1 RYLGSGC
8 TMTDLHLYFHLGI
21 SALSKI
27 VKQVTQEIWRTT
39 KSVCLAQP
47 DAKKW
52 KCIAED
58 FYSAANYPNCVG
70 AMDGRHVRVIQP
82 THTGSM
88 YYNYKHYFSVVLL
101 AMCNSNYLFTFVDIG
116 AYGKESDS
124 TVFKNSALYDAIKN
138 NTLKLPTAKPI
149 SEYFNTHL
157 PYVIVADEA
166 FALSG
171 HAMHPYPKKSSTTR
185 KKVYNYCHS
194 RARRFIESSFGLL
207 SNKWRIFHRPMNV
220 GLSLAEDIIKA
231 CCILHNF
238 VRRRE
243 SYKFEE
249 TLHVTG
255 FEGLNVDNES
265 RGTATAINVRDNFA
279 DYFDSTEGA
288 LEWQYHV
295 I

>member
-1 RYLGSGC
+1 
-8 TMTDLHLYFHLGI
+8 MTDLHLYFRLGI
-21 SALSKI
+21 STVSKI
-27 VKQVTQEIWRTT
+27 VKQVTQEIWRTM

-47 DAKKW
+47 DAEKW

-70 AMDGRHVRVIQP
+70 AMDGKHVRVTQP

-101 AMCNSNYLFTFVDIG
+101 AMCDSNYLFTFVDIG

-138 NTLKLPTAKPI
+138 NTLQLPTAKPI
-149 SEYFNTHL
+149 SESFNTPL

-171 HAMHPYPKKSSTTR
+171 HVMRPYPKKSLTTR
-185 KKVYNYCHS
+185 KKVYNYRHS
-194 RARRFIESSFGLL
+194 RARRFIECSFGLL

-220 GLSLAEDIIKA
+220 DISLAEDIIKA

-243 SYKFEE
+243 GYKFEE
-249 TLHVTG
+249 TLNVTG

-265 RGTATAINVRDNFA
+265 RGTAIAINVRDTFA

-288 LEWQYHV
+288 LEWQYRV